1 MTKKILIVSV
11 LAISIVSCTFPL
23 GNSQPKWEY
32 EKSAI
37 DLCIQSDPRLNH
49 FQAKAH
55 SLMVCIY
62 NLRDLNGF
70 NQMIDEKD
78 GLSKLLECGRFDP
91 SVTYAKRIVVQP
103 NQSTKET
110 MDRSE
115 GAKYVGIVAGYYAL
129 EKGNA
134 VRTFQIPLSFFQN
147 PKRLTI
153 DLTLGAQGIK
163 EIKEK

>member
-62 NLRDLNGF
+62 HLRDLNG
-70 NQMIDEKD
+70 
-78 GLSKLLECGRFDP
+78 LLAFFTFSELQAP
-91 SVTYAKRIVVQP
+91 AAKIGE
-103 NQSTKET
+103 N
-110 MDRSE
+110 
-115 GAKYVGIVAGYYAL
+115 
-129 EKGNA
+129 
-134 VRTFQIPLSFFQN
+134 
-147 PKRLTI
+147 
-153 DLTLGAQGIK
+153 
-163 EIKEK
+163 

>member
-37 DLCIQSDPRLNH
+37 DLCIQSDPHLNH
-49 FQAKAH
+49 FQEKAH

-62 NLRDLNGF
+62 HLRDLNGF
-70 NQMIDEKD
+70 NQLVDEQG

-91 SVTYAKRIVVQP
+91 GVAYVKRIVVQP
-103 NQSTKET
+103 NQAITES
-110 MDRSE
+110 MDRTE
-115 GAKYVGIVAGYYAL
+115 GAKYVGIVAGYYDL
-129 EKGNA
+129 QKGNA
-134 VRTFQIPLSFFQN
+134 ARSFQIPLSFFQN
-147 PKRLTI
+147 PKKLS
-153 DLTLGAQGIK
+153 LNLQLGSKGIK